1 MPFQVSPGINVSE
14 IDLTTVVPGVATS
27 SAAIAGVFRW
37 GPVGERVLVNSEAVL
52 VDTFGKPTNF
62 NAETFFTAANFLA
75 YSDSLFVVRAAN
87 TVNATSGAFNA
98 VANTGSIANIAAFAV
113 KNRDDYDSKTSF
125 SGAAYIAKYPG
136 ALGNSLRVSVC
147 DSAAA
152 YTTDLDL
159 VGVAGGNTISGSFN
173 INVGSSVATLT
184 FVTSDDVTQANA
196 YANTIL
202 SGISVGDV
210 VKIGNSTLGVQYLS
224 VSAVSAPAVVVGS
237 TTNAAATIT
246 FTDTNKLAADFNVS
260 NTVNGNTTVANITR
274 SWKYFDLV
282 DAAPGRS
289 DYVAQYGN
297 TAANDLLHVVVIDQD
312 GQFSGVAG
320 NVLEVFQNLSRATD
334 AKSAEGASIYY
345 KNAINQNSRY
355 VWWAADRTNAASATA
370 AAVASSTNVLPLQL
384 DFISGWDGNG
394 EATVE
399 ITTLASGYDLFKSSE
414 VVDVSL
420 ILAGKPRGGASN
432 TQVANYL
439 IDNIATTRK
448 DCVVFV
454 SPDDAAVV
462 ANPGNEATA
471 LVNWRNNVRDT
482 SYAFIDS
489 GYKYQYDRYNDVY
502 RYVPLNGDIAGLTAR
517 TEYTNDAWWSPAGF
531 NRGQVKNI
539 VKLRYNPTKAD
550 RDLIY
555 KNAVNPVVSFTGQ
568 GTILFGDKTATSKP
582 SAFDRLNVR
591 RLFIVLEKSISE
603 AAKFSLFEFNDSFTR
618 SQFRNLVI
626 PFLRD
631 VQSRRG
637 ITDFLVVCDETNNT
651 PERIDRNEFWGD
663 IYVKPNRSI
672 NFIQLNFVAV
682 RTGVEFSTIIGANQ

>member
-37 GPVGERVLVNSEAVL
+37 GPVGERVLVNSETVL

-87 TVNATSGAFNA
+87 TVNATNGAFNA
-98 VANTGSIANIAAFAV
+98 IANSGGTANVAAAAV
-113 KNRDDYDSKTSF
+113 RNSEDYDSKTSF
-125 SGAAYIAKYPG
+125 AANVTYIAKYPG
-136 ALGNSLRVSVC
+136 ALGNSLRVAVC
-147 DSAAA
+147 DSVEA
-152 YTTDLDL
+152 YSRDLDII
-159 VGVAGGNTISGSFN
+159 GVSAGNTIVGSFN
-173 INVGSSVATLT
+173 INVGSSTGTFT
-184 FVTSDDVTQANA
+184 FVSSDDISQANA
-196 YANTIL
+196 YANTIV
-202 SGISVGDV
+202 SAISVGDV
-210 VKIGNSTLGVQYLS
+210 IKIGNASLGVQYLT
-224 VSAVSAPAVVVGS
+224 VSAVGAPSTVG
-237 TTNAAATIT
+237 TTNATATLT
-246 FTDTNKLAADFNVS
+246 FTDTNKLAADYVLS
-260 NTVNGNTTVANITR
+260 NTVNGNTTVANLTR

-282 DAAPGRS
+282 DAAPGES

-297 TAANDLLHVVVIDQD
+297 TAANDLMHVVVVDQD
-312 GQFSGVAG
+312 GQFTGVAG
-320 NVLEVFQNLSRATD
+320 NVLEVFQNVSRATD

-345 KNAINQNSRY
+345 KNVINQSSKY
-355 VWWAADRTNAASATA
+355 IWWANDRAGAASAPA
-370 AAVASSTNVLPLQL
+370 ATIASSTNVRPLTL
-384 DFISGWDGNG
+384 DFVGGQDGNG
-394 EATVE
+394 EANVE
-399 ITTLASGYDLFKSSE
+399 ITTLAAGYDLFKSPE

-439 IDNIATTRK
+439 IDNIATVRK
-448 DCVVFV
+448 DCVVFA
-454 SPDDAAVV
+454 SPDDAVV
-462 ANPGNEATA
+462 TNNPGNEAAA
-471 LVNWRNNVRDT
+471 LVGWRNLVRDT

-531 NRGQVKNI
+531 NRGQIKNI
-539 VKLRYNPTKAD
+539 IKLRYNPSKAD

-568 GTILFGDKTATSKP
+568 GTILFGDKTATTKP

-682 RTGVEFSTIIGANQ
+682 RTGVEFATIVGANQ

>member
-37 GPVGERVLVNSEAVL
+37 GPVGERVLVNSETVL

-87 TVNATSGAFNA
+87 TVNGTNGAFNA
-98 VANTGSIANIAAFAV
+98 IANTGAANVVAYAV
-113 KNRDDYDSKTSF
+113 KNREDYDSKTSF
-125 SGAAYIAKYPG
+125 PANVPYIAKYPG

-147 DSAAA
+147 DSADA
-152 YTTDLDL
+152 YARDLDL
-159 VGVAGGNTISGSFN
+159 IGTSGGNTITGSFN
-173 INVGSSVATLT
+173 INVGSSTGT
-184 FVTSDDVTQANA
+184 FLFVSSDDVSQANA
-196 YANTIL
+196 YANAIL
-202 SGISVGDV
+202 SAISVGDV
-210 VKIGNSTLGVQYLS
+210 VKIGNSSLGAQYLT
-224 VSAVSAPAVVVGS
+224 VSAVGAPSTVG
-237 TTNAAATIT
+237 TTNATATIT
-246 FTDTNKLAADFNVS
+246 FTDSNKLAADFNVS
-260 NTVNGNTTVANITR
+260 NTENGNTTVANIAR
-274 SWKYFDLV
+274 NWKYFDLV
-282 DAAPGRS
+282 DAAPGQS
-289 DYVAQYGN
+289 DFVAQYGN
-297 TAANDLLHVVVIDQD
+297 TAANDLMHVVVIDQD
-312 GQFSGVAG
+312 GQFTGVAG
-320 NVLEVFQNLSRATD
+320 NVLEIFQNVSRATD

-345 KNAINQNSRY
+345 KNAINQGSRY
-355 VWWAADRTNAASATA
+355 VWWANDRAGAASATA
-370 AAVASSTNVLPLQL
+370 AAVASSTNVSPLTQ
-384 DFISGWDGNG
+384 DFVGGQDGNG
-394 EATVE
+394 EANVE
-399 ITTLASGYDLFKSSE
+399 ITTLASGYDLFKSPE

-439 IDNIATTRK
+439 IDNIATVRK

-454 SPDDAAVV
+454 SPDDAVV
-462 ANPGNEATA
+462 VNNPGNQATA
-471 LVNWRNNVRDT
+471 LVNWRNLVRDT

-539 VKLRYNPTKAD
+539 VKLRFNPTKAD